1 MTASKT
7 ASKSASSGT
16 GGWTRLLAAAVA
28 HDINNFVQGVS
39 SARALAGAPG
49 AMLADAAET
58 EAIIEGDL
66 DQLRK
71 LGGRLRALAS
81 TGRDELATRLAD
93 VCADAFAEVDRP
105 LEQLHTESI
114 PADLCV
120 AGTAAALTTAIASLM
135 EHAVAAS
142 PVGAAVSLTVRV
154 PPAAGAADAAGATR
168 PARGSPVIV
177 EIAAPDAGE
186 LGSIS
191 RARLDVVLASS
202 LPELRGD
209 ARLIL
214 AGAIADAVGGA
225 VHIASDPKDGLVLAL
240 SLVAG

>member
-1 MTASKT
+1 MTASNGT
-7 ASKSASSGT
+7 AS
-16 GGWTRLLAAAVA
+16 WTRLLAVAVA
-28 HDINNFVQGVS
+28 HDINNFVQGGS
-39 SARALAGAPG
+39 SARSLAAAPD
-49 AMLADAAET
+49 AMLADASET

-66 DQLRK
+66 EQLRK
-71 LGGRLRALAS
+71 LGGRLRALAGA
-81 TGRDELATRLAD
+81 GRHEVATRLAD

-105 LEQLHTESI
+105 LEQLRTESI

-135 EHAVAAS
+135 EHAVAAG
-142 PVGAAVSLTVRV
+142 PAGAAISLTVRV
-154 PPAAGAADAAGATR
+154 PQAAGAAAATGATR
-168 PARGSPVIV
+168 PSRGSPVRV
-177 EIAAPDAGE
+177 EIAAPNARE

-191 RARLDVVLASS
+191 STRLDVVLASS

-225 VHIASDPKDGLVLAL
+225 VHLASDPKAGLVLAL
-240 SLVAG
+240 SLVAC